1 METRLLQ
8 AVTPAACSAAASFFL
23 ALAET
28 ERDIILQIISLDRR
42 TARDVMLPRSQM
54 PSVSDD
60 LSIEDMVVA
69 ARKVR
74 QRRLPI
80 LDPGTDTIVGILN
93 TQALLLDPHHDLA
106 ETIEFPSF
114 ASERM
119 NLQQLF
125 LSLQR

>member
-42 TARDVMLPRSQM
+42 TARDVMLPRSQI

-69 ARKVR
+69 AQKVR

-80 LDPGTDTIVGILN
+80 LDPGTDTIMGILN
-93 TQALLLDPHHDLA
+93 TQALLLDP
-106 ETIEFPSF
+106 TTTWRRPSSFPPLRR
-114 ASERM
+114 EK
-119 NLQQLF
+119 
-125 LSLQR
+125 